1 MSDPRLVGVWSL
13 ERFVLKLDGG
23 ASVEPLGRAPI
34 GRLVYTAG
42 GFMSAHIAPEGSPD
56 AATLGYCGRWRV
68 RGAQVFHEVE
78 ISSRGSMAVRTQVRE
93 MAFDGDRLVL
103 TAERAREGPEPDARR
118 GTGVLRWRRIEG
130 GEAP

>member
-13 ERFVLKLDGG
+13 ERFVLTLQNG
-23 ASVEPLGRAPI
+23 ARIEPLGGAPT

-68 RGAQVFHEVE
+68 RGSQVFHDVE
-78 ISSRGSMAVRTQVRE
+78 ISSRAGMAGRTQVRD
-93 MAFDGDRLVL
+93 MRFDGDRLVL
-103 TAERAREGPEPDARR
+103 TAEGAREGPAPDARR
-118 GTGVLRWRRIEG
+118 GVGTLRWRRTEG
-130 GEAP
+130 GEA